1 MAAPLSELNEDA
13 LVRILTEPRNA
24 LARQYKWMLEMDG
37 VDLQFTDSALRA
49 IARQAVIRGS
59 GARGLRSILERVMLD
74 VMYEIPG
81 EENVKEVVVNEEAV
95 LQGKRPLVVMGADA
109 KSA

>member
-1 MAAPLSELNEDA
+1 MA
-13 LVRILTEPRNA
+13 V
-24 LARQYKWMLEMDG
+24 Q
-37 VDLQFTDSALRA
+37 
-49 IARQAVIRGS
+49 RGS
-59 GARGLRSILERVMLD
+59 GARGLRAILERVMLD

-95 LQGKRPLVVMGADA
+95 VQGKRPLVVMAADA